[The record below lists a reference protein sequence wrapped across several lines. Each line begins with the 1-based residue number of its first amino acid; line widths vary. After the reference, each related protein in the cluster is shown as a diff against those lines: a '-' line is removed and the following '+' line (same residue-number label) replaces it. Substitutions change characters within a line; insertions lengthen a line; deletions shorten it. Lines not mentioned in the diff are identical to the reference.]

1 MTKGLILS
9 TMLVLL
15 GLGVITGCGEPDAFK
30 DSLTFGTGIT
40 GTGFT
45 LVGESTTFSLATLG
59 GKPLWFRLESAADLD
74 GRFVRL
80 YTDGITN
87 KDFTDV
93 QKTGHI
99 TLSNYPVTNAGTYQV
114 KGYYVQT
121 IIDIGKETLVA
132 GNTIT
137 VTP

>member
-1 MTKGLILS
+1 MKKAIWLLAL
-9 TMLVLL
+9 LVGL
-15 GLGVITGCGEPDAFK
+15 GLTAGCGTQDDFK

-45 LVGESTTFSLATLG
+45 LTGEATSFSLATLAG
-59 GKPLWFRLESAADLD
+59 GQLWFRLESAADID

-80 YTDGITN
+80 YFNGVTN
-87 KDFTDV
+87 KDYTAV

-99 TLSNYPVTNAGTYQV
+99 TLSSFPVTTAGTYQV

-121 IIDIGKETLVA
+121 VIDIGKETAVA
-132 GNTIT
+132 SNTFT
-137 VTP
+137 LTQ